1 MEKEWFRKFF
11 DRYYYETYK
20 VYEPEDRNKRESEFI
35 VKALGLNKGSKILD
49 VGCGYARHAVYLAK
63 FGYNVV
69 GIDLSSFLLEKAR
82 ERCRKFGVE
91 LELIKVDM
99 RNMEFENEFDGAF
112 LFYTTYGYFSDEE
125 NFKVLENVHRALK
138 QNGRILIDIWN
149 KTYTYA
155 KFYNARSKIIRTW
168 YYAGEYLVLEEI
180 ELDLMNDRLNSK
192 RIFFKGSRQV
202 ETKTFSVRLY
212 SLKEINDMFTKIGFD
227 ILKIYGNY
235 REEEYNVNSPKLIV
249 IAQKTR

>member
-1 MEKEWFRKFF
+1 MKREWFRKFF
-11 DRYYYETYK
+11 DKYYYETYK
-20 VYEPEDRNKRESEFI
+20 VYEPEERNKRESEFI
-35 VKALGLNKGSKILD
+35 VKALGLHEGSKILD

-63 FGYNVV
+63 FGYKIV

-82 ERCRKFGVE
+82 ERCKNFGVE
-91 LELIKVDM
+91 LELFEIDM
-99 RNMEFENEFDGAF
+99 RSMEFENEFDGAY

-125 NFKVLENVHRALK
+125 NFKVLKNIYRALK
-138 QNGRILIDIWN
+138 QNRRILIDIWN

-155 KFYNARSKIIRTW
+155 KFYNARGKIIRTW
-168 YYAGEYLVLEEI
+168 YYAGKYLVLEEI

-192 RIFFKGSRQV
+192 RIFFKGSEQA

-212 SLKEINDMFTKIGFD
+212 SLKELNDMLTRIGFD

-235 REEEYNVNSPKLIV
+235 GEEEYSVNSPRLIV